1 MPRDSATTISPGP
14 AGLLSRLDHSR
25 FTRRH
30 GVIYGTALV
39 GHFLDGFTINL
50 TGVVLPGV
58 IPAFHLSSK
67 EAGYLSSVLFAGMLV
82 GAAVAGA
89 VSDRFG
95 RKVPLAICLL
105 VFGGFSVLAACAW
118 DYPSLMTARFC
129 QGIGLGA
136 EIAVVL
142 PYITEFVP
150 ARHRAPLVTSATAA
164 WLIGL
169 PVAAVVGAALV
180 PALSWRAMFV
190 VGTVPVLISLV
201 ILAVLP
207 ESVRYLLRR
216 GRLDAARDVVDS
228 LAVEPPASAR
238 TEASTRAE
246 PSAAATVTASA
257 PAAPRAAGHDTVL
270 PEEEGSSRSSAGSVF
285 RLLAAR
291 YAPFTLSLWFME
303 LCAGAFLYGLS
314 TWLPSILEKRG
325 NSLLGSLTYTAIIT
339 ATGVVGALL
348 AGHLASRI
356 GRRLTIGLSFV
367 LSGVFCLLWGAV
379 DSTGAVVLLG
389 CCATFFGSGL
399 AGSTLFVYASELYPT
414 VNRATGLGWAAA
426 WQKAGG
432 LIIPTVIGWILAAH
446 APGYTFFVLFAGVS
460 VLAGISGLLVTFET
474 RGRTVEQI
482 TADIAAR
489 SGIRPGAP
497 LPASATAGASHGAR
511 TASPTLA
518 TDLSAPEPTAPY
530 DPEQAGEG

>member
-1 MPRDSATTISPGP
+1 MTRDRAPDTTTTAQP
-14 AGLLSRLDHSR
+14 AQLLHRLDHSR

-30 GVIYGTALV
+30 AVIYGTALI

-58 IPAFHLSSK
+58 IPDFHLTSDQ
-67 EAGYLSSVLFAGMLV
+67 AGYLSSVLFGGMLV

-95 RKVPLAICLL
+95 RKVPLAFCLL
-105 VFGGFSVLAACAW
+105 VFGGFSVLAALSW
-118 DYPSLMTARFC
+118 DYSSLMAARFC

-136 EIAVVL
+136 EIAIVL

-150 ARHRAPLVTSATAA
+150 HRHRAPLVTSATGA

-190 VGTVPVLISLV
+190 VGTVPVLVSGL

-207 ESVRYLLRR
+207 ESVRYLLRH
-216 GRLDAARDVVDS
+216 GRVDAAREIVGS
-228 LAVEPPASAR
+228 LAAGPD
-238 TEASTRAE
+238 
-246 PSAAATVTASA
+246 
-257 PAAPRAAGHDTVL
+257 AAGSDAAGSGAAGSGAPKDTATATPAEDDRPAKAPSGRGEPGVVL
-270 PEEEGSSRSSAGSVF
+270 PEEEASARNPAGSVLN
-285 RLLAAR
+285 LLSPR
-291 YAPFTLSLWFME
+291 YAAFTVSLWFME

-339 ATGVVGALL
+339 ATGVAGALL
-348 AGHLASRI
+348 AGQIAGRI
-356 GRRLTIGLSFV
+356 GRRITIGVSFLV
-367 LSGVFCLLWGAV
+367 SGAFCLVWGAA
-379 DSTGAVVLLG
+379 DATGAVVVLG

-432 LIIPTVIGWILAAH
+432 LVIPTVIGWILAAH
-446 APGYTFFVLFAGVS
+446 APGYVFFVLFAGVS
-460 VLAGISGLLVTFET
+460 VLAGISALLATFET
-474 RGRTVEQI
+474 RGKTVEQI
-482 TADIAAR
+482 TAHIAAR
-489 SGIRPGAP
+489 GTAPNDTAADGHHPVRPG
-497 LPASATAGASHGAR
+497 TGR
-511 TASPTLA
+511 
-518 TDLSAPEPTAPY
+518 
-530 DPEQAGEG
+530 